1 MADDNDVNGI
11 IEQWPVHYALRQNTD
26 DPASLTRFN
35 SNPMYT
41 DNPNGT
47 DRWQLGEL
55 PHLSFEGKNSREI
68 EPAWFSTNNQL
79 TMVFRDQASSFRVLT
94 STSNDDGEHWSLPEI
109 NNMPDARAKLST
121 GNLPNGVAFIV
132 NCPSGSK
139 TRMPLVLSLSDNGNT
154 FNRFFML
161 RNEASNISMRYE
173 GKYKRVGFS
182 YPKSWVT
189 EDALYVAYAENKEE
203 IVVTK
208 VPLSALLNTQ

>member
-1 MADDNDVNGI
+1 
-11 IEQWPVHYALRQNTD
+11 
-26 DPASLTRFN
+26 
-35 SNPMYT
+35 
-41 DNPNGT
+41 
-47 DRWQLGEL
+47 
-55 PHLSFEGKNSREI
+55 
-68 EPAWFSTNNQL
+68 
-79 TMVFRDQASSFRVLT
+79 
-94 STSNDDGEHWSLPEI
+94 
-109 NNMPDARAKLST
+109 
-121 GNLPNGVAFIV
+121 
-132 NCPSGSK
+132 
-139 TRMPLVLSLSDNGNT
+139 MPLVLSLSDNGNT